1 MAGRVALCLTR
12 GQRAPGCIDS
22 ALVRRLA
29 PLAIILV
36 VAAGCSSSKPGEKTV
51 LPLPSTVVGT
61 VPKTQTLTVPPEYKS
76 GDATAGKAVFTS
88 SGCSGC
94 HTLADA
100 HATGTVGP
108 NLDQL
113 KPALSAVVNQVIK
126 GGGAMP
132 AFKGTLSTKQIAD
145 VSAYVVKATG
155 GNPTG

>member
-1 MAGRVALCLTR
+1 
-12 GQRAPGCIDS
+12 
-22 ALVRRLA
+22 VRRLA

-36 VAAGCSSSKPGEKTV
+36 LAAGCSTSKPGEKTV

-61 VPKTQTLTVPPEYKS
+61 VPKATVETVPPQYKN

-88 SGCSGC
+88 AGCAGC

-100 HATGTVGP
+100 HATGKVGP

-113 KPALSAVVNQVIK
+113 KRPLSRVVNQVIK
-126 GGGAMP
+126 GGAVMP
-132 AFKGTLSTKQIAD
+132 AFKGQLSTKQIAD

-155 GNPTG
+155 GNPNG